1 MARRDYYQ
9 VLGVP
14 KNASDKE
21 ILKAFRKLARQYHPD
36 VNPGDKQA
44 EASFK
49 EISEAYEVLSD
60 ADKRKKYDRFGHNW
74 QQAEAA
80 EKAGA
85 NVGDFGGF
93 GGFGGFGRGGRR
105 AGAGTG
111 AESVTFESGDLGD
124 LFESLFGESG
134 RAGSRRRPT
143 ARRGEDLEHPIA
155 VSLEEAFAGTTR
167 TLTLQSPSGGSASIE
182 VKIPAGVTDGTRIRV
197 EGKGSPGMGGPPG
210 DLFLVVS
217 LQPHNRFRRDGS
229 DLYTSA
235 DVPLTTAVLGG
246 EADVPTLRG
255 TRLKLRLPPE
265 TQNGQRF
272 RLAGQGMPGLDGKS
286 RGDLYADVKVVLPTK
301 LNDRERELFKELAS
315 ARSESP

>member
-1 MARRDYYQ
+1 LARRDYYQ
-9 VLGVP
+9 VLGVSR
-14 KNASDKE
+14 NASDKE

-44 EASFK
+44 EANFK

-60 ADKRKKYDRFGHNW
+60 SEKRKKYDRFGHEW

-80 EKAGA
+80 QKAGV
-85 NVGDFGGF
+85 NVGDY
-93 GGFGGFGRGGRR
+93 GGFGGFGRSRRSSPGG
-105 AGAGTG
+105 
-111 AESVTFESGDLGD
+111 ESVTFESGDIGD
-124 LFESLFGESG
+124 LFESLFGDGS
-134 RAGSRRRPT
+134 RASSRRRPA
-143 ARRGEDLEHPIA
+143 ARRGEDLEHPIS
-155 VSLEEAFAGTTR
+155 VTLEEVYSGTTR
-167 TLTLQSPSGGSASIE
+167 TLTLQQSSGNSSSIE

-197 EGKGSPGMGGPPG
+197 EGKGGTGTGGPPG

-217 LQPHNRFRRDGS
+217 VQPHSRFRREGAN
-229 DLYTSA
+229 LYTTA
-235 DVPLTTAVLGG
+235 DIPLTTAVLGG

-272 RLAGQGMPGLDGKS
+272 RLAGQGMPGLDGKT

-301 LNDRERELFKELAS
+301 LTERERELFAELAQT
-315 ARSESP
+315 RSENR